1 IDQNPYWTED
11 EKHVRNLEAR
21 EIHAV
26 NIRADDLKNSIY
38 DDPGAVIS
46 HLEQKD
52 SSGAWVNDSA
62 ISGRMRDDLL
72 KAAHKERNDRQNAAF
87 SGFSEDLDR
96 GNSGQDF
103 SNRVNVAVIEGV
115 ISKEDRAVLFAMR
128 DGTLPSD
135 PAEITKLHNEIV
147 NLDLEKDRFGTE
159 AAQLERRI
167 RAVQNREDQAKLIGE
182 YEFRT
187 NGGQFSIPEKA

>member
-1 IDQNPYWTED
+1 
-11 EKHVRNLEAR
+11 
-21 EIHAV
+21 
-26 NIRADDLKNSIY
+26 
-38 DDPGAVIS
+38 
-46 HLEQKD
+46 
-52 SSGAWVNDSA
+52 
-62 ISGRMRDDLL
+62 
-72 KAAHKERNDRQNAAF
+72 
-87 SGFSEDLDR
+87 
-96 GNSGQDF
+96 
-103 SNRVNVAVIEGV
+103 
-115 ISKEDRAVLFAMR
+115 

-187 NGGQFSIPEKA
+187 NGGQFSIPEKARSMALDNYVKDAEATGTWKVPATSIEAFEMDGKKVFVNLDEVPSADDDDYFEKKKWFPFPGRKRGRVVELSQEDRLKVEKG